1 MTRTGKHPW
10 LIAHRGARNEAP
22 DNTLAAFEAAWAYPI
37 DGIELDV
44 QLTRDGTPVLFH
56 DITLSKVGG
65 GRRRVS
71 DLSADELWQL
81 DWGAS
86 RGSAFRGELV
96 PTLAE
101 VLEEY
106 SGATRLF
113 VEIKVHEHDRKA
125 GRVHEL
131 TRRVVDLLREEV
143 PLESVSTTFV
153 LSFDEEVLRQVH
165 EIDDKWNLV
174 LNINDPS
181 SIDEV
186 DDSLHAYDVPIRTIT
201 KAFVDRMH
209 AHGKRV
215 MTWSCNNRA
224 QVKRA
229 MEAGVDAMMTDNPGW
244 LVDYLGVEEAPS

>member
-1 MTRTGKHPW
+1 MTRTGRHPW

-22 DNTLAAFEAAWAYPI
+22 DNTLAAFEAASAYPI

-71 DLSADELWQL
+71 DLSADELRQL

-86 RGSAFRGELV
+86 RGPAFRGELV
-96 PTLAE
+96 PTLSE
-101 VLEEY
+101 VLEKY
-106 SGATRLF
+106 SEATLLLI
-113 VEIKVHEHDRKA
+113 EIKAHAHDRKA
-125 GRVHEL
+125 GRVPEV

-143 PLESVSTTFV
+143 PLESVNTTFV
-153 LSFDEEVLRQVH
+153 LSFDPDVLRQVH
-165 EIDDKWNLV
+165 EIDNNWNLV
-174 LNINDPS
+174 LNTNDPS
-181 SIDEV
+181 SIGEV
-186 DDSLHAYDVPIRTIT
+186 DNYIHAYDAPIRTIT
-201 KAFVDRMH
+201 KTFVDRMH
-209 AHGKRV
+209 AHDKRV

-224 QVKRA
+224 QAKRA